1 MRYYYQRYGML
12 GIEDN
17 NVYGEHD
24 LKQYW
29 VNQKFKLKGQNKL
42 TPINAEQFSLAL
54 YLTSYLFQ
62 GLALVDIANLKLK
75 DLHLVEVVDSENI
88 SEIQR
93 DMVLTMPKSISAP
106 FYITTSAPTE
116 PRHTTI
122 HGSLLK
128 RLI

>member
-12 GIEDN
+12 GDEDN
-17 NVYGEHD
+17 NVLGEHV

-62 GLALVDIANLKLK
+62 GLALVDIANLKLR
-75 DLHLVEVVDSENI
+75 DLHLVEVVDNENI
-88 SEIQR
+88 SEIQPYT
-93 DMVLTMPKSISAP
+93 VLTMLTNINAP
-106 FYITTSAPTE
+106 FCITTSAPTE
-116 PRHTTI
+116 PRRTTI
-122 HGSLLK
+122 HGS
-128 RLI
+128 